1 MAWIQVHGGMP
12 ANKGKRPEFRLIIY
26 NTLPRIDGSCAIN
39 PFPRWWVESLVSRPT
54 SEQLRKKDPGRRP
67 RCFLFFAEESSWGK
81 LGNLG
86 EKFCL
91 LLFFSREGPS
101 LFFRKKNPL
110 CCVFFG
116 VFVVGLFFVPSGK
129 LTWQWKIPIFNRE
142 YIFNRSIFHG
152 YVSLPEGIFFGK
164 FEVCREMF
172 KFIVAATFSV
182 ERDSA
187 GESIFWNAGGFATKK
202 RWCTRQLKHIRN
214 HIRNGEMVVA
224 TSKIFHFKPR
234 QKGEDESNLMSIFCQ
249 MGWFNHQPGN
259 GKCELHSVQ

>member
-1 MAWIQVHGGMP
+1 MSWVTCLEANFGTTSQERSGSP
-12 ANKGKRPEFRLIIY
+12 ASVF
-26 NTLPRIDGSCAIN
+26 S
-39 PFPRWWVESLVSRPT
+39 
-54 SEQLRKKDPGRRP
+54 
-67 RCFLFFAEESSWGK
+67 FFAEESSWGK

-202 RWCTRQLKHIRN
+202 KVLHATIETYSKPYQKWW
-214 HIRNGEMVVA
+214 NGGGN
-224 TSKIFHFKPR
+224 FK
-234 QKGEDESNLMSIFCQ
+234 DFSF
-249 MGWFNHQPGN
+249 
-259 GKCELHSVQ
+259 